1 MNRNLKIK
9 QISIPEYDKE
19 ENETGISIT
28 YEVVRF
34 EKLKVFVQTPDGGT
48 MTNEGLY
55 IVCFATQEP
64 RTLRMFDANSK
75 DITVTKY
82 ENHGRKSTKSWRGGA
97 RNTRTN

>member
-1 MNRNLKIK
+1 MNRNLKIR
-9 QISIPEYDKE
+9 QISIPEYDNE

-34 EKLKVFVQTPDGGT
+34 EKLKVFVQTPDGAT

-64 RTLRMFDANSK
+64 KFLRMFDANSK
-75 DITVTKY
+75 DIIITKY
-82 ENHGRKSTKSWRGGA
+82 ERNGKSTKSWRGNRG
-97 RNTRTN
+97 NTRTN

>member
-1 MNRNLKIK
+1 MNRNLKIR
-9 QISIPEYDKE
+9 QISIPEYDNE

-64 RTLRMFDANSK
+64 KTLRMFDANSR

-82 ENHGRKSTKSWRGGA
+82 ENNGRKSTKHRGSGA